1 MRLIFHNIAVKYG
14 MNLVP
19 IKIYYP
25 LHKVAQL
32 EAKKHRIQLIWNPE
46 TKKWYTEKRYTHMF
60 EVVIVDGE
68 KKLHIELI

>member
-1 MRLIFHNIAVKYG
+1 
-14 MNLVP
+14 
-19 IKIYYP
+19 
-25 LHKVAQL
+25 L

-60 EVVIVDGE
+60 EVVVVDGE